1 VRESSIKSDCEKERL
16 SPQQNIA
23 RDDAITATR
32 FPIRVLTIAFVLTTV
47 IFAWFGWIIF
57 DARHDAKMFTD
68 HVSRIEELRGVIV
81 SASLESHYP
90 AQREK

>member
-1 VRESSIKSDCEKERL
+1 MPTQE
-16 SPQQNIA
+16 NIA
-23 RDDAITATR
+23 RDDAITGIR
-32 FPIRVLTIAFVLTTV
+32 FPIRLLTITFVLTTV

-81 SASLESHYP
+81 CASLESHHP
-90 AQREK
+90 DQREK